1 LGARISKW
9 LLSLTRVDPL
19 GFSAIDLGQ
28 TSVITAVT
36 VAPANNPGDKP
47 RVLRA
52 SKVRGEASETTAIK
66 EVGKRCAMPR
76 HPFIAVLSR
85 GDYRI
90 LTLDTPAVLPAE
102 MDQAVRLAI
111 GPLVD
116 FPVDAAGVVWF
127 PMPKALGQ
135 STQLTVVTTE
145 QQVSK
150 GTEDAFRA
158 AALLLDIIDVRETAQ
173 RNISALLEQNGE
185 CLALLSAEP
194 EGLCL
199 TFTQN
204 GELLLD
210 RFIAQPLAAL
220 KDASPEEQSD
230 LVRRISSQIERSAE
244 FVQRGYPT
252 AKVER
257 LLLAPLADDFDLS
270 GLLAAQL
277 SLPVE
282 TLDLALVLDLSQAPE
297 IRAPE
302 DQALFFIA
310 VGAALRFRT
319 DKKS

>member
-1 LGARISKW
+1 MGAGISQW
-9 LLSLTRVDPL
+9 LLSLTRVNPL

-28 TSVITAVT
+28 AAVITAVT
-36 VAPANNPGDKP
+36 IAPASTPGGKP
-47 RVLRA
+47 RVLKA
-52 SKVRGEASETTAIK
+52 SKVRGQSGGAAALK

-76 HPFIAVLSR
+76 HPFIAVLPR

-116 FPVDAAGVVWF
+116 FPIDAAGVVWF

-135 STQLTVVTTE
+135 SSQLTVVTTE
-145 QQVSK
+145 QKVSK
-150 GTEDAFRA
+150 NTENTFRA
-158 AALLLDIIDVRETAQ
+158 ATLLLDIIDVRETAQ
-173 RNISALLEQNGE
+173 RNMSALLEKNGE

-194 EGLCL
+194 EGLCI

-220 KDASPEEQSD
+220 KEASPDEQSD
-230 LVRRISSQIERSAE
+230 LARRIALQIDRSTE

-252 AKVER
+252 ARVER
-257 LLLAPLADDFDLS
+257 LLIAPLADDFDLV
-270 GLLAAQL
+270 GLLAGYL
-277 SLPVE
+277 SLPVD
-282 TLDLALVLDLSQAPE
+282 TADLSLVLDLSQAPE
-297 IRAPE
+297 MRARE

-310 VGAALRFRT
+310 VGAALRFQM
-319 DKKS
+319 DAKS